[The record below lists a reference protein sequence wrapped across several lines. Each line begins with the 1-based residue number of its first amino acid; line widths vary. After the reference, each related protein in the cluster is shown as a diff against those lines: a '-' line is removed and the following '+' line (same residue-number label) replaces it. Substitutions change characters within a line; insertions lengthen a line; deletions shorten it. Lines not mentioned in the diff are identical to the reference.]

1 MNRIKNNKS
10 ISLYKWIWQSYI
22 RTALLPLLIVEL
34 VFICI
39 YFSSNSLWQ
48 KKTFNLLKKQAQ
60 NELGQIANQEADAIN
75 HQLSSIT
82 NSVMLF
88 SSQMRHAL
96 SNSASLS
103 AADYER
109 LTYSKEGV
117 YYSKKDTKDGGAAIF
132 YSGIVPVKEA
142 QRKKVAKVLTQQ
154 KLMADIKNTQPLAT
168 SIYFNTFDSL
178 NIIYPY
184 VDVISQ
190 YTPLA
195 NIPSYN
201 FYYEANAEHNP
212 EHTAKWTDIY
222 LDPAGNGLITSAICP
237 VYNNDLLEG
246 VVGINMTMST
256 ITNKILTMQIP
267 WNGYSLLI
275 GKDGTILSL
284 PSTNTHNWDLNLLN
298 VESYDNSIFQD
309 TLNKNQFN
317 LYKNNDLAPL
327 SDQISSNTTGFSSFT
342 LNGTPKVLSWATV
355 NDTGWKLIIIVP
367 EKNIYSNVYDLKDM
381 LIKTS
386 SYMILL
392 LIASYMVFFIFLFR
406 KSKRA
411 SSAVASSF
419 TQINTIVQ
427 KISNGDYSLIK
438 PTLRIKELNDV
449 SIDLIKMGHDLGK
462 TNENLLT
469 TQSELK
475 QKETDLKALV
485 NSINDIIL
493 EVDFSGHITNLWSRA
508 RRDLYKLYVQGH
520 FTSVYDLLDKD
531 TTKIAKDKIRY
542 VIKTSETATMDF
554 NIQSNSGLKW
564 FEASISP
571 RLNITNR
578 VVISVRDIT
587 EQKKLARSIIAA
599 KEEAEKASMAKS
611 EFLSSMSH
619 ELRTPLNAILGFSQI
634 LELDSESPL
643 THSQHQSVKEILK
656 AGNHLLELINEV
668 LDLAKIESGKLSIS
682 LEPVQIKSIIDETLA
697 IIKPFAN
704 AHGIS
709 IVSYPIDDL
718 NEFVL
723 ADNTRLK
730 QILINLLSNAIKY
743 NKPNGQVIFYH
754 DRIDD
759 KFRFHVIDTGIGLSH
774 SDLNVI
780 FKPFHRLNKIN
791 NSIEGTGIGLAVA
804 KQLAELMNGRICVES
819 EKGIGSHFEVELPY
833 ADSPIIQESENTV
846 STESESSFSKNT
858 LYKVL
863 YVEDNPANLRLVE
876 RILTRISNIEMFTAT
891 SGELCIDL
899 AIALKPDLILLDIN
913 LPGIDGYEVL
923 KRLKID
929 AKTNNIPVIA
939 ISAHAMPR
947 DIEKG
952 LSLGFSDY
960 ITKPINIQSFT
971 EKISTILVNDRL
983 KNEN

>member
-1 MNRIKNNKS
+1 MNRTKNDKS
-10 ISLYKWIWQSYI
+10 ISLYKWVWQSYMN
-22 RTALLPLLIVEL
+22 TALLPLLIVEL
-34 VFICI
+34 IFIFI
-39 YFSSNSLWQ
+39 YFSSNTLWQ
-48 KKTFNLLKKQAQ
+48 EKTANLLKNQAQ
-60 NELGQIANQEADAIN
+60 NELSQIANQEADAID

-88 SSQMRHAL
+88 SNQIGHAL
-96 SNSASLS
+96 SSSASLS
-103 AADYER
+103 AVDHER

-117 YYSKKDTKDGGAAIF
+117 YYSTKDTKDGSAAIF
-132 YSGIVPVKEA
+132 YSGIVPVKEE
-142 QRKKVAKVLTQQ
+142 QRKKVAKVLTQR
-154 KLMADIKNTQPLAT
+154 KLMEDIKNTQPLAT

-178 NIIYPY
+178 NVIYPY

-190 YTPLA
+190 YTPLS
-195 NIPSYN
+195 NIPSHN
-201 FYYEANAEHNP
+201 FYYEADAEHNP
-212 EHTAKWTDIY
+212 ERKAKWTDIY

-237 VYNNDLLEG
+237 VYSNNFLEG
-246 VVGINMTMST
+246 VVGINLTMST
-256 ITNKILTMQIP
+256 ITSKVLTMQIP

-284 PSTNTHNWDLNLLN
+284 PDADTNNWDINLLDE
-298 VESYDNSIFQD
+298 ESYAED
-309 TLNKNQFN
+309 TFNKNQFN
-317 LYKNNDLAPL
+317 LYKDNDLASF
-327 SDQISSNTTGFSSFT
+327 SDQISNNTTGFSSFT
-342 LNGTPKVLSWATV
+342 LKGVPKVISWSTV

-367 EKNIYSNVYDLKDM
+367 EENIYSNVYNLKTM
-381 LIKTS
+381 LMKTS
-386 SYMILL
+386 SFIIFTLIVSYMI
-392 LIASYMVFFIFLFR
+392 FFIFLFR
-406 KSKRA
+406 KSRKA
-411 SSAVASSF
+411 SSAVANSF
-419 TQINTIVQ
+419 KQINTVVQ
-427 KISNGDYSLIK
+427 RISNGDYFPIK
-438 PTLRIKELNDV
+438 PALRIKELDDV
-449 SIDLIKMGHDLGK
+449 SVGLIKMGLELGK
-462 TNENLLT
+462 TNESLLA

-475 QKETDLKALV
+475 EKETDLKALV

-493 EVDFSGHITNLWSRA
+493 EVDFNGYITNLWSRA
-508 RRDLYKLYVQGH
+508 RRDLYKLYIQGH
-520 FTSVYDLLDKD
+520 FNSVYDLLDKA
-531 TTKIAKDKIRY
+531 TTRIAKDKIHY
-542 VIKTSETATMDF
+542 VIKTGETATMDF

-564 FEASISP
+564 FEASVSP
-571 RLNITNR
+571 RLNVPNK
-578 VVISVRDIT
+578 VVISARDIT

-599 KEEAEKASMAKS
+599 KEEAEKASLAKS

-668 LDLAKIESGKLSIS
+668 LDLSKIESGKLSIS
-682 LEPVQIKSIIDETLA
+682 LEAVQIKSVIDETLA

-704 AHGIS
+704 AHGIN
-709 IVSYPIDDL
+709 IVTYPIDNL

-743 NKPNGQVIFYH
+743 NKPNGQVTFYH
-754 DRIDD
+754 DRIDG
-759 KFRFHVIDTGIGLSH
+759 KFRFHVIDTGIGLSS
-774 SDLNVI
+774 SDLDVI

-791 NSIEGTGIGLAVA
+791 NTIEGTGIGLAVA
-804 KQLAELMNGRICVES
+804 KQLAELMSGRILVES
-819 EKGIGSHFEVELPY
+819 QKDIGSHFEVELPY
-833 ADSPIIQESENTV
+833 ADSPISQDSESTV
-846 STESESSFSKNT
+846 PTESDSSLCENKF
-858 LYKVL
+858 YKVL

-876 RILTRISNIEMFTAT
+876 RILTRISNIEMLSAT

-899 AIALKPDLILLDIN
+899 AIAHKPDLILLDIN

-923 KRLKID
+923 KRLRINEQTD
-929 AKTNNIPVIA
+929 NIPIIA

-971 EKISTILVNDRL
+971 EKISKVLVNDVQ
-983 KNEN
+983 KKAN

>member
-1 MNRIKNNKS
+1 MNRIKNNKG

-34 VFICI
+34 IFICI
-39 YFSSNSLWQ
+39 YFSSNAFWQ
-48 KKTFNLLKKQAQ
+48 EKTINLLKKQAQ
-60 NELGQIANQEADAIN
+60 NELDQIANQEADAIN

-88 SSQMRHAL
+88 SSQMGHAL
-96 SNSASLS
+96 SDSASLGT
-103 AADYER
+103 ADYER

-132 YSGIVPVKEA
+132 YSGIAPVKEE
-142 QRKKVAKVLTQQ
+142 QKKKVAKVLTQQ
-154 KLMADIKNTQPLAT
+154 KLMEDIKNTQPLAT
-168 SIYFNTFDSL
+168 SIYFNSFDSL

-190 YTPLA
+190 YAPLV
-195 NIPSYN
+195 NMSSYN
-201 FYYEANAEHNP
+201 FYYEADAEHNP
-212 EHTAKWTDIY
+212 EHKAKWTDIY

-284 PSTNTHNWDLNLLN
+284 PNATTNDWDLDVLN
-298 VESYDNSIFQD
+298 GESYADAIFKD
-309 TLNKNQFN
+309 TFNKNQFN
-317 LYKNNDLAPL
+317 LYNNNDLASL
-327 SDQISSNTTGFSSFT
+327 SDQISNNTTGFSSFT
-342 LNGTPKVLSWATV
+342 LNGIPKVISWSTV
-355 NDTGWKLIIIVP
+355 NDTDWKLIIIVP
-367 EKNIYSNVYDLKDM
+367 EKNIYSNVYDLKNM

-386 SYMILL
+386 SFMIFI
-392 LIASYMVFFIFLFR
+392 LIASYIVFFIFLFR
-406 KSKRA
+406 KARKA

-427 KISNGDYSLIK
+427 RISNGDYSPIK
-438 PTLRIKELNDV
+438 PTLRIKELDDV
-449 SIDLIKMGHDLGK
+449 SIDLIKMGHELST
-462 TNENLLT
+462 TNKNLLT

-475 QKETDLKALV
+475 KKETDLKALV

-493 EVDFSGHITNLWSRA
+493 EVDFNGHITNLWSRS

-520 FTSVYDLLDKD
+520 FNSVYDLLDRD
-531 TTKIAKDKIRY
+531 TAKIAKDKIHY

-571 RLNITNR
+571 RLNITNK

-682 LEPVQIKSIIDETLA
+682 LESVPIKSVIDETLA

-704 AHGIS
+704 IHNIN
-709 IVSYPIDDL
+709 IVTYPIDDL

-754 DRIDD
+754 DRIGD
-759 KFRFHVIDTGIGLSH
+759 KFKFHVIDTGIGLSH
-774 SDLNVI
+774 SDLDVI

-791 NSIEGTGIGLAVA
+791 NTIEGTGIGLAVA

-819 EKGIGSHFEVELPY
+819 EKDVGSHFEVELPY
-833 ADSPIIQESENTV
+833 ADSPIIQDSENTV
-846 STESESSFSKNT
+846 PIENDCSFSKNK

-863 YVEDNPANLRLVE
+863 YVEDNSANLRLVE
-876 RILTRISNIEMFTAT
+876 RILTRISNIEMFSAT

-899 AIALKPDLILLDIN
+899 AMALKPDLILLDIN

-923 KRLKID
+923 KRLKINE
-929 AKTNNIPVIA
+929 KTNNIPIIA

-971 EKISTILVNDRL
+971 EKISKVLVNDGLRT
-983 KNEN
+983 EN

>member
-1 MNRIKNNKS
+1 MNRIKNDKS
-10 ISLYKWIWQSYI
+10 ISIYKWVWQSYLH
-22 RTALLPLLIVEL
+22 TALLPLLIVEL
-34 VFICI
+34 IFICI
-39 YFSSNSLWQ
+39 YLSSNTLWQ
-48 KKTFNLLKKQAQ
+48 KETINLLEKQAQ
-60 NELGQIANQEADAIN
+60 NELSQIANQEADAIN

-88 SSQMRHAL
+88 SGQIGHAL
-96 SNSASLS
+96 SSSASLN
-103 AADYER
+103 ADDYDR

-117 YYSKKDTKDGGAAIF
+117 YYSKKDTKDGSAAIF
-132 YSGIVPVKEA
+132 YSGIVPIKEE

-178 NIIYPY
+178 NVIYPY
-184 VDVISQ
+184 VDVIDQ

-201 FYYEANAEHNP
+201 FYYEADAQHNP
-212 EHTAKWTDIY
+212 ERKAKWTDIY
-222 LDPAGNGLITSAICP
+222 LDPAGNGLITSAIYP
-237 VYNNDLLEG
+237 VYNDNFLEG
-246 VVGINMTMST
+246 VVGINMTMDT

-267 WNGYSLLI
+267 WNGYSLLM
-275 GKDGTILSL
+275 GNDGTILSL
-284 PSTNTHNWDLNLLN
+284 PEADTNNWDVNLLSAEN
-298 VESYDNSIFQD
+298 YVDVASED
-309 TLNKNQFN
+309 TFNKKQFN
-317 LYKNNDLAPL
+317 LYKNNDFASL
-327 SDQISSNTTGFSSFT
+327 SDQISNSTTGFSSFT
-342 LNGTPKVLSWATV
+342 LNGIPKVLSWSTV

-367 EKNIYSNVYDLKDM
+367 EKNIYSTVYNLKTM
-381 LIKTS
+381 LAKI
-386 SYMILL
+386 SYFLIFTLILSHV
-392 LIASYMVFFIFLFR
+392 IFFIFLFK
-406 KSKRA
+406 KSKNA
-411 SSAVASSF
+411 SLAVASSLN
-419 TQINTIVQ
+419 QIDNIVQ
-427 KISNGDYSLIK
+427 RIGSGDYFPIK
-438 PTLRIKELNDV
+438 PALRIKELDDISV
-449 SIDLIKMGHDLGK
+449 DLIKMGLELSK
-462 TNENLLT
+462 TNEDLLT

-475 QKETDLKALV
+475 ERETDLKALV

-493 EVDFSGHITNLWSRA
+493 EVDYNGHITNLWSRA
-508 RRDLYKLYVQGH
+508 HRDLYKLYIQGH
-520 FTSVYDLLDKD
+520 FTSVYDILDKD
-531 TTKIAKDKIRY
+531 ATKIAEEKIHS
-542 VIKTSETATMDF
+542 VIKTGETATMDF
-554 NIQSNSGLKW
+554 NIQSNSGLKC
-564 FEASISP
+564 FEGSISP
-571 RLNITNR
+571 RLNVTNK

-587 EQKKLARSIIAA
+587 EQKKLARSIIDA

-643 THSQHQSVKEILK
+643 TQSQHQSVKEILK

-682 LEPVQIKSIIDETLA
+682 LESVQIRSVIDETFA

-704 AHGIS
+704 AHS
-709 IVSYPIDDL
+709 INIITHPIDDL

-754 DRIDD
+754 DRIGD
-759 KFRFHVIDTGIGLSH
+759 KFRFHVVDTGIGLSP
-774 SDLNVI
+774 SDLDVI

-791 NSIEGTGIGLAVA
+791 NTIEGTGIGLAVA
-804 KQLAELMNGRICVES
+804 KQLAELMNGKISVES
-819 EKGIGSHFEVELPY
+819 EKGVGSHFEVELPY
-833 ADSPIIQESENTV
+833 AHSPISQDSEDAVSTKNDNSFSENM
-846 STESESSFSKNT
+846 F
-858 LYKVL
+858 YKVL

-876 RILTRISNIEMFTAT
+876 RILTRINNIEMFSAT

-899 AIALKPDLILLDIN
+899 ALAHKPDLILLDIN

-923 KRLKID
+923 KRLKINE
-929 AKTNNIPVIA
+929 KTNNIPIIA

-971 EKISTILVNDRL
+971 EKISKILVN
-983 KNEN
+983 N